1 MRSVEYEVI
10 VTTVY
15 ILVHSGH
22 YHKGVHE
29 DCRALYRE
37 LRNIYTMASRLI
49 SAISDPRP
57 RYQPEA
63 KPRADIEDEG
73 LILLILT

>member
-1 MRSVEYEVI
+1 MELPLVEGLFVPGC
-10 VTTVY
+10 
-15 ILVHSGH
+15 SGA
-22 YHKGVHE
+22 VL
-29 DCRALYRE
+29 C
-37 LRNIYTMASRLI
+37 NIYTMASRLI

-63 KPRADIEDEG
+63 KPRADIEGEG

>member
-1 MRSVEYEVI
+1 MKI
-10 VTTVY
+10 VSRK
-15 ILVHSGH
+15 LGMVHMCARLG
-22 YHKGVHE
+22 
-29 DCRALYRE
+29 
-37 LRNIYTMASRLI
+37 NIYTMASRLI

-63 KPRADIEDEG
+63 KPRADIEGEG